1 MSYTD
6 RLEKFNEMLSSTN
19 DHVNA
24 IRDAATNFN
33 PDDPVG
39 SGLSIATA
47 ASGGIGGIAGSV
59 AGIQHYKDMKV
70 MSKRAIQK
78 LVNATRGRASTGN
91 TGATRNP
98 GNPSNDGNGAKAADN
113 DGAAGRAQDPQP
125 DPVRQDPV
133 QDRIDNLS
141 DNANP
146 TGEANDINRAINAKA
161 DQLGAD
167 GRQTLNNA
175 VRGAGRGNDLEA
187 ANTFDEGSPLKT
199 ALQKDF
205 LSFKNKVAN
214 DAVDR
219 AASGRTQ
226 ASGYDSQGNPT
237 GDQAG
242 PQPQAD
248 ANNPAAAGDQN
259 VVQQAP
265 DGSGAPDPAGGNDV
279 NLAPDPNA
287 PPVQPTGGS
296 GGAGDVVNPA
306 EGDVDDVGGVIQ
318 RGVAALKNLVGG
330 QSVPGQAG
338 QAVQGLRV
346 NPDQAQGANMVS
358 RLQQGAADQ
367 AQAAQ
372 SGQANPNGQ
381 APRGADQPDPGTN
394 GNINPSDAPPGN
406 AGAAAA
412 DSEGAA
418 NQAGSTAAKIA
429 SGAAE
434 EAGEEGAGMAAGEG
448 IDMMAG
454 LAGPAAPLV
463 ALVGGL
469 VSLGTTIAGLFHHKP
484 KPVTPPPS
492 KVNTMNVGAN
502 LSSTLST
509 GAGVY

>member
-98 GNPSNDGNGAKAADN
+98 GNPSNDGNGARAADN

-146 TGEANDINRAINAKA
+146 DAEANDINRAINAKA

-167 GRQTLNNA
+167 GRQTLSNA
-175 VRGAGRGNDLEA
+175 VRGAGRDNDLET
-187 ANTFDEGSPLKT
+187 ANTFDEGSQLKT
-199 ALQKDF
+199 DFQKDF

-226 ASGYDSQGNPT
+226 ASGYDSNGNPT
-237 GDQAG
+237 GDQPG

-279 NLAPDPNA
+279 DLAPDPNA
-287 PPVQPTGGS
+287 PPVQPTGGA
-296 GGAGDVVNPA
+296 GGAGDVVNP
-306 EGDVDDVGGVIQ
+306 EGDVDDVGSVIQ
-318 RGVAALKNLVGG
+318 RGVSALRNLVGG
-330 QSVPGQAG
+330 QSVPGPAG
-338 QAVQGLRV
+338 DAVQGLRV

-381 APRGADQPDPGTN
+381 AARGADVPDDGIQPNPNPGE
-394 GNINPSDAPPGN
+394 APAAN
-406 AGAAAA
+406 AGSAAA

-418 NQAGSTAAKIA
+418 NGAQTAARTIA
-429 SGAAE
+429 SGAA
-434 EAGEEGAGMAAGEG
+434 EAGEEGAGLAAGEG

-484 KPVTPPPS
+484 KPTTPPPS
-492 KVNTMNVGAN
+492 SVNTMNVGAN
-502 LSSTLST
+502 LSSTLSA